1 MWCAFRD
8 ISTSAFKN
16 ILTFWPS
23 KENELDEHGE
33 FLSISF
39 LSKVKVTLWPK
50 DLCRTPLHQWCVY
63 AFLCLLSESWKA
75 EGLQPLEGLVSMFML
90 QRGSQ
95 KSGWPFAFLIW
106 NVCLGW
112 RSHPSLWLES
122 PSSLCSWRAATAEFW
137 LQRFQASWGPAG
149 DESQTS
155 SGAQIGSG
163 WLRKDRNV

>member
-1 MWCAFRD
+1 M
-8 ISTSAFKN
+8 
-16 ILTFWPS
+16 
-23 KENELDEHGE
+23 EN
-33 FLSISF
+33 SS
-39 LSKVKVTLWPK
+39 SSVV
-50 DLCRTPLHQWCVY
+50 CLHCSCVCY
-63 AFLCLLSESWKA
+63 LKSWKA
-75 EGLQPLEGLVSMFML
+75 EGLEPLECLGNMFVL

-155 SGAQIGSG
+155 CGAQMGSG
-163 WLRKDRNV
+163 WLRKDRNVWMISSIIFISLPFSHSFLFEPVLVKIMLSAYPALERQRPFFSSTD